1 MDGSVFYGANKA
13 AALDA
18 VTVLGG
24 SAGMTGTFKCY
35 TTSAVAGAVIGTTT
49 APALYNPAASGVV
62 LRILRVS
69 LGAVAGTVIAAS
81 HTYGVIAAP
90 VLSGL
95 TPGPTPFNTFIGRG
109 ATFQGAW
116 YTGITV
122 ASAATILFPSGISA
136 GGALAAG
143 PLFTMVDNI
152 GGAIALPPGAIFYPW
167 VSNAAIALT
176 ALVTVDVLQTPWVS
190 GY

>member
-1 MDGSVFYGANKA
+1 MDGSYFQGQVSGTQQ
-13 AALDA
+13 DA
-18 VTVLGG
+18 VTVVSGASG
-24 SAGMTGTFKCY
+24 SVGLFKCY

-49 APALYNPAASGVV
+49 APALYNPPASCVV
-62 LRILRVS
+62 LRIMAVR
-69 LGAVAGTVIAAS
+69 LGAVAGTVIAAC

-95 TPGPTPFNTFIGRG
+95 TAGPTPINCFIGRG

-122 ASAATILFPSGISA
+122 GAAATILFPSGISA

-143 PLFTMVDNI
+143 PLFTMMDPVNGSI
-152 GGAIALPPGAIFYPW
+152 VLPPGAIFYPW

-176 ALVTVDVLQTPWVS
+176 ALITVDVMQTPMLV